1 LLSRRL
7 SEGMTT
13 ESVESQHANET
24 VKEVIQMFS
33 KMVAMVLALAFV
45 GVVAMAPNADARRG
59 VKDCSTGGDDIG
71 TFCPHP

>member
-1 LLSRRL
+1 
-7 SEGMTT
+7 MTT
-13 ESVESQHANET
+13 ESVESQYANET

-59 VKDCSTGGDDIG
+59 ANDCPGTDGTHCGG
-71 TFCPHP
+71 HK

>member
-1 LLSRRL
+1 
-7 SEGMTT
+7 MTT
-13 ESVESQHANET
+13 ESVESQYANET

-59 VKDCSTGGDDIG
+59 GGCEVGTVDCS
-71 TFCPHP
+71 PHK